1 MFKHKLLFVFLILV
15 LSIYLSGCS
24 KEDQHSGESHAKQVH
39 VAGDIREETAAK
51 EQLPTFLNDFQPEI
65 QAVYANVSDH
75 SDLLQ
80 YIPCY
85 CGCGESVG
93 HKSNLECF
101 IHETKPDGTLVWDS
115 HGTTCNACL
124 AIAAESMS
132 MHNEGK
138 SYQEIRNTIDQKF
151 KEGFAKPTDTP
162 MPPSGK

>member
-1 MFKHKLLFVFLILV
+1 MFKHKLFSGFMVLV
-15 LSIYLSGCS
+15 LSIFLSGCGN
-24 KEDQHSGESHAKQVH
+24 EEEHSTENHAKQVH

-51 EQLPTFLNDFQPEI
+51 EQLPTFLNEFQPQI
-65 QAVYANVSDH
+65 QAVYANVPEH
-75 SDLLQ
+75 HDLLQ

-85 CGCGESVG
+85 CGCGESVN

-101 IHETKPDGTLVWDS
+101 IHEMKPDGTMVWDS

-124 AIAAESMS
+124 AIATESMS
-132 MHNEGK
+132 MHNDGK
-138 SYQEIRNTIDQKF
+138 SYKEIRDTIDQKY